1 MDVYGRPM
9 KGGPAPIAGGWH
21 TDLSGVDDASSALVF
36 RAFLNAMR
44 LHRQLMVKTLTARGS
59 HPGQAFCLRLL
70 EAHDGTTQRDMAETL
85 HLARPT
91 LSRMLRAMEKADMI
105 ERRPDATDQRL
116 TRVFLTPMGRDRERE
131 LRAVASDYV
140 KQTIGTLPE
149 NDRRE
154 LARLLEALA
163 TSISRALAAPIDATP
178 DGAAPVGSAPDS
190 AAAGAA
196 GASPRPGATKAAS

>member
-1 MDVYGRPM
+1 M
-9 KGGPAPIAGGWH
+9 KGGPAPIASGWH
-21 TDLSGVDDASSALVF
+21 TDLAGVDDASSALVF
-36 RAFLNAMR
+36 RAFLNTMR

-70 EAHDGTTQRDMAETL
+70 QAHDGTTQRDMAETL

-91 LSRMLRAMEKADMI
+91 LSRMLRAMEKADMV

-116 TRVFLTPMGRDRERE
+116 TRVYLTSAGRDRERE

-163 TSISRALAAPIDATP
+163 ASISRALAAPVDAAP
-178 DGAAPVGSAPDS
+178 NGAAPAGSALGN
-190 AAAGAA
+190 AAADAA
-196 GASPRPGATKAAS
+196 GTVSQPGATEAAT

>member
-1 MDVYGRPM
+1 MDVHEEET
-9 KGGPAPIAGGWH
+9 KGGPASIAGGWH
-21 TDLSGVDDASSALVF
+21 TDLAGVDDASSALVF

-91 LSRMLRAMEKADMI
+91 LSRMLRAMEKADMV
-105 ERRPDATDQRL
+105 ERRPDAADQRL
-116 TRVFLTPMGRDRERE
+116 TRVYLTSAGRDRERE
-131 LRAVASDYV
+131 LRAVASDYA

-149 NDRRE
+149 DDRRE

-163 TSISRALAAPIDATP
+163 ESISRALAAPADPAPGDPAAVAAPAVTP
-178 DGAAPVGSAPDS
+178 DPAKAAP
-190 AAAGAA
+190 
-196 GASPRPGATKAAS
+196 

>member
-1 MDVYGRPM
+1 MAVGEEETKRESASTAR
-9 KGGPAPIAGGWH
+9 GAPADLAGA
-21 TDLSGVDDASSALVF
+21 DEAASALVF
-36 RAFLNAMR
+36 RAFLNALQ
-44 LHRQLMVKTLTARGS
+44 LHRRLMLQTLTARGA

-70 EAHDGTTQRDMAETL
+70 AAHDGSTQRDMAETL

-91 LSRMLRAMEKADMI
+91 LSRMLRALETTAMV

-116 TRVFLTPMGRDRERE
+116 TRVYLTPTGRDRERE

-149 NDRRE
+149 HDRRE

-163 TSISRALAAPIDATP
+163 ESISSALATTGGPACD
-178 DGAAPVGSAPDS
+178 AAPATTEHTRTP
-190 AAAGAA
+190 
-196 GASPRPGATKAAS
+196 PGATGAAS